1 MSKQFKVGLFVIAG
15 LVLMGAS
22 VFLIGKTRQLWEPK
36 ISYSTA
42 FNDVAGLKPGAP
54 VRMGGLDV
62 GQVNSLHHGSDPKDG
77 RIFVSLSIEK
87 KEAARIREC
96 TEAMRRATPP
106 CVDTVAHVGNKGLL
120 GDKMIELSLGS
131 PDAQPLDPNQLIPS
145 EEPADMF
152 AAANRVAA
160 AAQQA
165 IEKLEPLAQSLG
177 DPKLAADIKGSA
189 ADVHSL
195 LDSMVHGDGTM
206 HRLFYDHREA
216 DELDQLLAN
225 TNRTTDHLNATLSDL
240 QEISTRVKQGPGIA
254 HALIY
259 DGDMSKDTAGMMS
272 ELHQDLKA
280 VREGNGIAHAL
291 LYGDDSSQHVM
302 ANLNAMSDDLRAIVL
317 GVRQGKGTIGG
328 LLVDPTVYEDLKSA
342 IGNVERNEVLRALVR
357 YSIKADEQ
365 RKP

>member
-15 LVLMGAS
+15 LVLMGVS

-36 ISYSTA
+36 LSYRTA

-62 GQVNSLHHGSDPKDG
+62 GQVNGLNHGNDPKDG
-77 RIFVSLSIEK
+77 RIFVSLSIDK
-87 KEAARIREC
+87 KEALRIR
-96 TEAMRRATPP
+96 T
-106 CVDTVAHVGNKGLL
+106 DTIAHVGNKGLL
-120 GDKMIELSLGS
+120 GDKMIELGLGS
-131 PDAQPLDPNQLIPS
+131 PDAQALDPNLLIPS

-160 AAQQA
+160 AAQEA

-195 LDSMVHGDGTM
+195 LDSMVHGDGTI

-216 DELDQLLAN
+216 DQLDQLLAN
-225 TNRTTDHLNATLSDL
+225 TNHTTERLNGTLADVQDITAHL
-240 QEISTRVKQGPGIA
+240 RQGPGIA
-254 HALIY
+254 HALVY
-259 DGDMSKDTAGMMS
+259 DGEISKDTAGMMS

-280 VREGNGIAHAL
+280 VREGNGIAHAI